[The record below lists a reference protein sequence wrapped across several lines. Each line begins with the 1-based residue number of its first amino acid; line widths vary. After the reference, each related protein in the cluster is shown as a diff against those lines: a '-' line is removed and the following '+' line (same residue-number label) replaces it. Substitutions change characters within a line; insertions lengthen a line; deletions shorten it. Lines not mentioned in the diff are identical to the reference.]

1 MTIRAIFDYLLFN
14 IDGLHVRKNSSLSCL
29 NDFDVN
35 EVPDTKVYRKVGPRF
50 PLVCPGSRVACT
62 IAQTGGLIKHA
73 LAHFPHQ
80 AAKKKIAPALSQ
92 SLLVLAHWQWR
103 LVT

>member
-1 MTIRAIFDYLLFN
+1 MY
-14 IDGLHVRKNSSLSCL
+14 KNSSLSCL
-29 NDFDVN
+29 YNFDVDKAS
-35 EVPDTKVYRKVGPRF
+35 DTNVYRKVGPRF
-50 PLVCPGSRVACT
+50 PLVCPGSRVART

-73 LAHFPHQ
+73 LAHFPRQ